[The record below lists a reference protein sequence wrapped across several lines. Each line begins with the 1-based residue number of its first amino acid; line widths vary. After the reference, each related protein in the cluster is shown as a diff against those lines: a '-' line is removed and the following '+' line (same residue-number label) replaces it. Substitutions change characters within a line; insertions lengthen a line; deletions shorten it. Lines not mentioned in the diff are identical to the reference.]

1 MGQAITWWVWLPAP
15 IVTRQST
22 FKIHVGDLQRHP
34 VPLRAAQWYQ
44 FEQSRTKRIC
54 SVPITTT
61 QYAAVTHLAAQ
72 RLKAG
77 QAGMLPAPEQ
87 PVMTRGT
94 TITFTM

>member
-1 MGQAITWWVWLPAP
+1 MGQAITRWVWLPAP

-44 FEQSRTKRIC
+44 FEQSRTKLIC

-61 QYAAVTHLAAQ
+61 
-72 RLKAG
+72 
-77 QAGMLPAPEQ
+77 
-87 PVMTRGT
+87 
-94 TITFTM
+94 

>member
-1 MGQAITWWVWLPAP
+1 MGQAITRWVWLPAP

-22 FKIHVGDLQRHP
+22 FKIHVGDLQRH
-34 VPLRAAQWYQ
+34 Q
-44 FEQSRTKRIC
+44 FEQSRTKLIC

>member
-1 MGQAITWWVWLPAP
+1 M
-15 IVTRQST
+15 
-22 FKIHVGDLQRHP
+22 
-34 VPLRAAQWYQ
+34 PLRAAQWYQ
-44 FEQSRTKRIC
+44 FKQSRTKLIC

-87 PVMTRGT
+87 PVMTGDDDYIHNVKRRDDSYLL
-94 TITFTM
+94 